1 MSTTLL
7 APPDTSD
14 LDERPVATAGDAP
27 DDADELSNAQCVRCI
42 KLGALFG
49 TAAIYAAVAG
59 VCLLAAPGQGMLLFA
74 VLWPALF
81 AGWYF
86 GGMVALAAAELRQQ
100 RAHPERRVVTDA
112 RTRLSARGRPVAAT

>member
-7 APPDTSD
+7 APPDTAD
-14 LDERPVATAGDAP
+14 LDKRSATAGGAP
-27 DDADELSNAQCVRCI
+27 DDSYELSSTECVRCI

-49 TAAIYAAVAG
+49 TAVIYAAVAG

-74 VLWPALF
+74 ILWPALF

-86 GGMVALAAAELRQQ
+86 GGMVALAVSELRQQ
-100 RAHPERRVVTDA
+100 RAHPEQRAVTAA
-112 RTRLSARGRPVAAT
+112 RTRLSPRGRPVIAT